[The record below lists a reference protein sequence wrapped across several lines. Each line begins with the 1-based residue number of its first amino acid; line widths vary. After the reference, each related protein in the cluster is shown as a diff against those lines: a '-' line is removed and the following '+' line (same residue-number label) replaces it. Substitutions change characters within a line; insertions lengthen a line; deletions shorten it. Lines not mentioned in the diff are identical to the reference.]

1 MGSFSLNKKPDRSRY
16 SERRSSDDGVS
27 TGSGSDRVSP
37 HATVEIA
44 RSVTR
49 SLTAPGTDPITQ
61 SVAHMK
67 IKVGVMGSA
76 EAIAVTAMREKAITL
91 GRAIAS
97 RDVILLTGATTGLVY
112 ETGKAAS
119 DAGAFHI
126 GISPAG
132 DEREHVERYQLPLD
146 ACQAIVYTG
155 FGLKGRN
162 VVLVRSCDVVL
173 FIAGSIGSLNEFTI
187 AYDEGKVIGCL
198 AGTGGVADKVEE
210 LVRTFPK
217 QTRARVFYDSD
228 LERLID
234 ACLAVAQRTTEVQNC
249 ER

>member
-1 MGSFSLNKKPDRSRY
+1 
-16 SERRSSDDGVS
+16 
-27 TGSGSDRVSP
+27 
-37 HATVEIA
+37 
-44 RSVTR
+44 
-49 SLTAPGTDPITQ
+49 
-61 SVAHMK
+61 MK

-76 EAIAVTAMREKAITL
+76 EAPSVTALREKAIAL
-91 GRAIAS
+91 GSAIAS

-146 ACQAIVYTG
+146 ACNAIIYTG

-173 FIAGSIGSLNEFTI
+173 FMGGSIGSLNEFTI

-198 AGTGGVADKVEE
+198 TGTGGVADSVEE
-210 LVRTFPK
+210 LVRTFQKPTK
-217 QTRARVFYDSD
+217 ALVLYDPD
-228 LERLID
+228 PERLVER
-234 ACLAVAQRTTEVQNC
+234 CVSEVP
-249 ER
+249 